1 MLTKRTINEP
11 RIPLTPAMTF
21 ALMIGE
27 WSTARLPGW
36 VALGMHGEQTEA
48 DAWAQ
53 HRDALIAEAA
63 GHHFEPYWLHE
74 RPPSGPG
81 FEAWRAAF
89 LATHAS

>member
-63 GHHFEPYWLHE
+63 GHHFEPIGCTNARRLGPAS
-74 RPPSGPG
+74 RPGAPR
-81 FEAWRAAF
+81 F
-89 LATHAS
+89 